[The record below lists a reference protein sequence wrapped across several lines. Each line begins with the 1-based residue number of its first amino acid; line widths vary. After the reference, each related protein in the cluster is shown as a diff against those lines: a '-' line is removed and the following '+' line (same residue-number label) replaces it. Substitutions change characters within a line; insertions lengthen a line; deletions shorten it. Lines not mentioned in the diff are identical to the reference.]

1 MKRLFLCALFAAV
14 FATMASYAQTI
25 SSADLPPIKPIEKN
39 VFDTAYTK
47 IYYEY
52 SFRKDS
58 LKTKRTEGQTILL
71 VGKYCL
77 GFMDYYRLMSD
88 NINDSLYYAKQS
100 PMTLFSK
107 VMGIMKNIAYK
118 YPLVIDKRTG
128 QATIQVNNIN
138 KYEYTEPQPVIN
150 WKLADGDTVICDVP
164 CKKASCT
171 FGGREWTAWYAPAYH
186 LQAGP
191 YLFSGLPGLIFDIR
205 DTKDNYHFTLN
216 GLENL
221 QSGVAIYLNAEKNI
235 IRTTRKNVFRAVENE
250 QRDILKAFK
259 LSSPGIQF
267 SEDMKKQSHSRPY
280 NPIEFE

>member
-14 FATMASYAQTI
+14 FATVASYAQTI

-58 LKTKRTEGQTILL
+58 LKSKRTEGQTILL

-138 KYEYTEPQPVIN
+138 KYEYTEPLPVIN
-150 WKLADGDTVICDVP
+150 
-164 CKKASCT
+164 
-171 FGGREWTAWYAPAYH
+171 
-186 LQAGP
+186 
-191 YLFSGLPGLIFDIR
+191 
-205 DTKDNYHFTLN
+205 
-216 GLENL
+216 
-221 QSGVAIYLNAEKNI
+221 
-235 IRTTRKNVFRAVENE
+235 
-250 QRDILKAFK
+250 
-259 LSSPGIQF
+259 
-267 SEDMKKQSHSRPY
+267 
-280 NPIEFE
+280 

>member
-14 FATMASYAQTI
+14 FVTVASYAQTI

-39 VFDTAYTK
+39 VFDMAYTK

-58 LKTKRTEGQTILL
+58 LKSKRTEGQTILL
-71 VGKYCL
+71 VGKYCI

-128 QATIQVNNIN
+128 QATIQVDNIN

-150 WKLADGDTVICDVP
+150 WKL
-164 CKKASCT
+164 
-171 FGGREWTAWYAPAYH
+171 
-186 LQAGP
+186 
-191 YLFSGLPGLIFDIR
+191 
-205 DTKDNYHFTLN
+205 N
-216 GLENL
+216 GLHGML
-221 QSGVAIYLNAEKNI
+221 RHI
-235 IRTTRKNVFRAVENE
+235 ICRQDRISFLDFRGLYSTSEIQKTIIVSLLMVWRT
-250 QRDILKAFK
+250 
-259 LSSPGIQF
+259 F
-267 SEDMKKQSHSRPY
+267 SLELRY
-280 NPIEFE
+280 I